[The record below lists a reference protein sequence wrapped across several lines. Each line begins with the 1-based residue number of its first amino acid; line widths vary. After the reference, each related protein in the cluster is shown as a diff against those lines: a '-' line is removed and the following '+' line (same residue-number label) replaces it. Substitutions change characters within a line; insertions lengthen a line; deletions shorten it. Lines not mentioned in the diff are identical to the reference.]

1 MFHSLRFRL
10 FLTMSIVVL
19 VAVGTL
25 ALFTSRSTTNA
36 FQSYVQRDSEREQA
50 FIESLLASYKGGQD
64 TSNLQSAAKQM
75 AQATGDRVI
84 VAQGDGRVIADSD
97 DQLEGQMLPWPLP
110 AEKPFGV
117 AGVTAEIPVTAPLP
131 GADVIEGVPFVVRWT
146 TAQGPGQ
153 GVGVGPQPG
162 LVLLES
168 LGRVGLLELGDDRQ
182 EGLGAAHLVDHAQDV
197 RPLVLCL
204 DAEVADDLDHV
215 DGDPVL
221 HRETVDGDRPG
232 VTLRRAPEHG
242 PAPIPYSYRR
252 AADFVSQRSVLPP
265 PVLRMPA
272 AATGRTGIH
281 PN

>member
-1 MFHSLRFRL
+1 MFQSLRFRL

-97 DQLEGQMLPWPLP
+97 DQLVGQMLPWPLP

-117 AGVTAEIPVTAPLP
+117 AGVTAEIPVTGPLP

-162 LVLLES
+162 DLMIIRVPRTNSSEAGFLNSVNRSLLLS
-168 LGRVGLLELGDDRQ
+168 VAIAGL
-182 EGLGAAHLVDHAQDV
+182 
-197 RPLVLCL
+197 
-204 DAEVADDLDHV
+204 
-215 DGDPVL
+215 
-221 HRETVDGDRPG
+221 
-232 VTLRRAPEHG
+232 
-242 PAPIPYSYRR
+242 
-252 AADFVSQRSVLPP
+252 
-265 PVLRMPA
+265 
-272 AATGRTGIH
+272 
-281 PN
+281 